1 VSLVLTGEGA
11 ERLEAS
17 LLNMFGLKKRPRP
30 RREAINVPEFLI
42 ELYRHQTGLEV
53 DTTNFDLR
61 GKLTQTANTV
71 RTFAHEEDE
80 GNPLAFRAPP
90 KMRMFHLFRC
100 FSFFL

>member
-1 VSLVLTGEGA
+1 M
-11 ERLEAS
+11 EAS

-90 KMRMFHLFRC
+90 RNADVSPFPFL
-100 FSFFL
+100 SFFVNGGRFGARR